1 MISIC
6 DTWRFPPWQIIVDQE
21 PIFKTSMA
29 LTMMCCLVRYVAY
42 MSIVI
47 VHGII
52 TATLVPSDTADDEI
66 CLCFVTWASKRKIE
80 KDIWFDDSDTTCI
93 LKYDNIKPHT
103 HLATPVLELPP
114 WIDTRYPLQIISIS
128 LPQTVDGNVS
138 HWMWILV
145 CDLKL
150 ENYSFE
156 IRWQFVPVQSSPQHS
171 IFHSNMFLHCLG
183 EPFEAQVI
191 WIWSFAFF
199 SMWRFSPLWDLQVL
213 ITHLWSLTW
222 VFDIGHWSTS
232 KTQVFFIENAKR

>member
-1 MISIC
+1 MY
-6 DTWRFPPWQIIVDQE
+6 P
-21 PIFKTSMA
+21 
-29 LTMMCCLVRYVAY
+29 
-42 MSIVI
+42 
-47 VHGII
+47 
-52 TATLVPSDTADDEI
+52 
-66 CLCFVTWASKRKIE
+66 
-80 KDIWFDDSDTTCI
+80 
-93 LKYDNIKPHT
+93 KYDNIKPHT

-171 IFHSNMFLHCLG
+171 IFHSNMFLHHLG
-183 EPFEAQVI
+183 QPFEAQVI
-191 WIWSFAFF
+191 WIWSLAFF

-222 VFDIGHWSTS
+222 VFDIDHWSTS